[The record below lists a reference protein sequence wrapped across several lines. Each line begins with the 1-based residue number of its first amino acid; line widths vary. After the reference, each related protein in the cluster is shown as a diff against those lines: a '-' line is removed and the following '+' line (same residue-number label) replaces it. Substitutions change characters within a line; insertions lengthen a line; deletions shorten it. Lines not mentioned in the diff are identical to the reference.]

1 MQAIEKD
8 FPILKRQVNGRRLVY
23 LDSAASSLTPEP
35 VLAAMNQYYR
45 EYRSNIH
52 RAVYRL
58 SEIATQKY
66 EAARARVAGL
76 INSREDEV
84 IFTRN
89 TTESLNLLAYSLSG
103 SLSPGDEIV
112 LTEMEHHSN
121 LIPWQ
126 QLAAKNKL
134 KLSFIKVDKRGV
146 LDLKHAESLI
156 NEKTKILS
164 FTHASNIL
172 GTINPVKKLVNL
184 ARKFNTLVILDAA
197 QSIPHI
203 PVDVKRLDIDFMAF
217 SGHKMFGPTGIGVLY
232 GKHALLEK
240 LQPFQ
245 FGGGMIS
252 EVSFN
257 HTLFADPPLRFEA
270 GTPAIAE
277 VIGLSAAV
285 DYINKLKMQHIRSHT
300 QSLAAYAISRLSKVP
315 GMEIYGPK
323 SAKSRAGLVSFNIK
337 GIHPHDLASML
348 DKAGVAIRAGH
359 MCVMPL
365 VKQILKQDAV
375 CRASFHVYNTK
386 KDIDVLVASLK
397 TSSEILRR

>member
-203 PVDVKRLDIDFMAF
+203 PVDV
-217 SGHKMFGPTGIGVLY
+217 
-232 GKHALLEK
+232 
-240 LQPFQ
+240 
-245 FGGGMIS
+245 
-252 EVSFN
+252 
-257 HTLFADPPLRFEA
+257 
-270 GTPAIAE
+270 
-277 VIGLSAAV
+277 
-285 DYINKLKMQHIRSHT
+285 
-300 QSLAAYAISRLSKVP
+300 
-315 GMEIYGPK
+315 
-323 SAKSRAGLVSFNIK
+323 
-337 GIHPHDLASML
+337 
-348 DKAGVAIRAGH
+348 
-359 MCVMPL
+359 
-365 VKQILKQDAV
+365 
-375 CRASFHVYNTK
+375 
-386 KDIDVLVASLK
+386 
-397 TSSEILRR
+397 